1 MLFKTKRYII
11 TMIMQNARKF
21 KLPAAALVALSFLV
35 IIIVGT
41 SLLCLPF
48 AARGGKVDFLTS
60 FFTATSA
67 SCVTGLVVA
76 DTFTHWSYFGQIVIL
91 LLIQVGGLG
100 FITIMS
106 LFTLYLKKHT
116 SLSQR
121 KLAAQS
127 VGSINMV
134 STKSLVKIILLGTLI
149 IEFCGAFLLSIS
161 FIQDYGW
168 GMGIW
173 QAVFTSVSAFCNA
186 GFTITGAN
194 GGNSL
199 CNYLGNPLVL
209 LVVSLLIIT
218 GGIGFF
224 VWSDV
229 VHHGIHI
236 KKYSFHS
243 KIVFT
248 VTGALIIFGWIFFGI
263 FEWKNPYTIGNEG
276 AGTKILAAL
285 FLSVTPRTAGFNIID
300 YAGMSPAG
308 MALTD
313 VFMLIGGSPG
323 STAGGMKT
331 TTIAVFFLSMLA
343 TARRKEEV
351 QLYKRRFENDA
362 AHQAGSIFGLYVLV
376 AVLSVFLICGVEG
389 SSLRLD
395 FAAFEVASA
404 VGTVGLSCGIT
415 AGLHAVSKLVL
426 ILLMFF
432 GRVGGFTLMLL
443 FTGDKKPVAMSRV
456 PEHIIVG

>member
-1 MLFKTKRYII
+1 
-11 TMIMQNARKF
+11 MQNARKF
-21 KLPAAALVALSFLV
+21 RLPAAALVALSFLV
-35 IIIVGT
+35 IIIIGT
-41 SLLCLPF
+41 SLLCMPF
-48 AARGGKVDFLTS
+48 AAKDGKVNFLNS

-67 SCVTGLVVA
+67 SCVTGLIVA
-76 DTFTHWSYFGQIVIL
+76 DTFTHWTYFGQAVIL

-100 FITIMS
+100 FITIIS
-106 LFTLYLKKHT
+106 LFTLYVKKRT

-127 VGSINMV
+127 TGSINMV
-134 STKSLVKIILLGTLI
+134 STKQLVKIILLGTLI
-149 IEFCGAFLLSIS
+149 FEFSGAFLLSIS
-161 FIQDYGW
+161 FIRDYGW

-186 GFTITGAN
+186 GFTVTGAN

-199 CNYLGNPLVL
+199 CDYLGDPLVM

-229 VHHGIHI
+229 VHHGIHL

-243 KIVFT
+243 KIVLA
-248 VTGALIIFGWIFFGI
+248 VTGVLILGGWLLFGL
-263 FEWKNPYTIGNEG
+263 FEWNNPYTIGGES
-276 AGTKILAAL
+276 AGTKILASL
-285 FLSVTPRTAGFNIID
+285 FMSVTPRTAGFNAVD
-300 YAGMSPAG
+300 YSKMSPAG
-308 MALTD
+308 LALTD

-331 TTIAVFFLSMLA
+331 TTLAVFFLSMLA
-343 TARRKEEV
+343 TARRKDEV
-351 QLYKRRFENDA
+351 QLFKRRFENDA
-362 AHQAGSIFGLYVLV
+362 AHQANAIFGLYILV
-376 AVLSVFLICGVEG
+376 TVISVFIICGVEG
-389 SSLRLD
+389 SNVPLD
-395 FAAFEVASA
+395 FVVFEVSSA

-426 ILLMFF
+426 IVLMFI

-443 FTGDKKPVAMSRV
+443 FTGEKKPVAMSRV
-456 PEHIIVG
+456 SEHIIVG